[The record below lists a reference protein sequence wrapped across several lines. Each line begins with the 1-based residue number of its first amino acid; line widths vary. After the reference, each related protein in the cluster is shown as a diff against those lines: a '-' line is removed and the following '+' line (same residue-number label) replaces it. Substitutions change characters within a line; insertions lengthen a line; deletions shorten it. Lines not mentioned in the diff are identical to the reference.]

1 MRASKVDEIVA
12 SDDSP
17 FVAVVDIDCNV
28 SIWNL
33 STGRK
38 ISEFRSFWDIGGQ
51 RLAISKDGCRCAVGA
66 WNRYGITMHDTTQG
80 RILWQRKELKKVQ
93 SMKFSRYLSALFAE
107 IDMRAFHIVD
117 TESGETLE
125 KMRGIE
131 GICESPFEKIELLE
145 RKSAG
150 LEIVEFDSKTT
161 IFKIARMSFA
171 VLDALFTKRSVVV
184 WESGHYPETTQSIS
198 CYSLKDG
205 DLIWRYQVPKDSLLR
220 GLGYRQSSAEL
231 LAIKDYKTLLTFDE
245 SDGKLRKEI
254 PIGDAGRSAFAI
266 GGSLLVTWTGKVHDT
281 ITGRT
286 VLNLE
291 FPLMRSDK
299 DTEITG

>member
-1 MRASKVDEIVA
+1 
-12 SDDSP
+12 
-17 FVAVVDIDCNV
+17 
-28 SIWNL
+28 
-33 STGRK
+33 
-38 ISEFRSFWDIGGQ
+38 
-51 RLAISKDGCRCAVGA
+51 
-66 WNRYGITMHDTTQG
+66 
-80 RILWQRKELKKVQ
+80 
-93 SMKFSRYLSALFAE
+93 
-107 IDMRAFHIVD
+107 MRAFHIVD

-161 IFKIARMSFA
+161 IFKIARLSFA

-254 PIGDAGRSAFAI
+254 PIGDAVRSAFAI

>member
-12 SDDSP
+12 SDESS

-28 SIWNL
+28 YIWDL

-38 ISEFRSFWDIGGQ
+38 ISEFRSFWDIGGR
-51 RLAISKDGCRCAVGA
+51 RLAISKDGSRCAVGA

-80 RILWQRKELKKVQ
+80 RILWQIKELKRVQ
-93 SMKFSRYLSALFAE
+93 SLEFSRYLSALFAE

-131 GICESPFEKIELLE
+131 GIYESPFEKIELLE

-150 LEIVEFDSKTT
+150 LEIVDFDTKRT

-171 VLDALFTKRSVVV
+171 VLDAFFTKRSVVV
-184 WESGHYPETTQSIS
+184 WESGHYPETTQSIG
-198 CYSLKDG
+198 CYSLNG
-205 DLIWRYQVPKDSLLR
+205 GNLIWRYQVPKDSHLTS
-220 GLGYRQSSAEL
+220 LGYRESSAEP
-231 LAIKDYKTLLTFDE
+231 LAIKDYRTLLAFDE
-245 SDGKLRKEI
+245 NDGRITKEI
-254 PIGDAGRSAFAI
+254 PIGDAVRSAFAI
-266 GGSLLVTWTGKVHDT
+266 GGSLLVTWMGKVHDT
-281 ITGRT
+281 MTGRT

-291 FPLMRSDK
+291 FPLARSDK
-299 DTEITG
+299 DIEIKS